1 MVTIGLKGRI
11 LIVNLKR
18 KILVFGLLTLILFC
32 GFRCYFNLFVEKTQ
46 YFLLKMLFRKGEVRT
61 LVLHFLS
68 EYMVVGSA
76 LGNETLRINSKSKRT

>member
-11 LIVNLKR
+11 LIVNLER

-46 YFLLKMLFRKGEVRT
+46 YLKMLFRKGEVRT

-68 EYMVVGSA
+68 EYMVDW
-76 LGNETLRINSKSKRT
+76 